1 MDILSANLNSIFDV
15 FCFVRMSV
23 FLPHFAPPNSL
34 HSLPMY
40 PLLAPSLRPR
50 PPLFLESNLHF
61 PSNVDFSLHFNTRL
75 HVCIWDSQVGLS
87 QGGKQLGSEG
97 IGILTWTD
105 ETIRNKND
113 AITLELLS
121 VALSVKTPGLKT
133 VWSQCIGASA
143 VRKTDVRRKTRRPNR
158 GQRPQGSR
166 RRPHLHAG

>member
-1 MDILSANLNSIFDV
+1 MFFVLFACLSF
-15 FCFVRMSV
+15 
-23 FLPHFAPPNSL
+23 FLTLLPQIPFTRATHVPSSRSFPSPP
-34 HSLPMY
+34 P
-40 PLLAPSLRPR
+40 P